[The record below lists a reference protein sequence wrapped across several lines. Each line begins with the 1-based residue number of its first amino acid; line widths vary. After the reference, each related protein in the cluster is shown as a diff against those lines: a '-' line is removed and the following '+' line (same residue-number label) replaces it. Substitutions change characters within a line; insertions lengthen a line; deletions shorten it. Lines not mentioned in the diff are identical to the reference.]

1 MGAICISRVLR
12 TRWVRSSPMPS
23 HSAILKTSLIR
34 ASPPCLLDL
43 YSLWGTI
50 ITTGGPEA
58 MRIKVYPKIASR
70 PKSTRVISA
79 TICSTTPPATLL
91 HMAGKP
97 MTSLGTRFKNKPTR
111 LEDPLAETLAQ
122 GINEILPVLTVTED
136 SDEQQYTYT
145 AQRVGYVLP
154 ASWSS
159 AHARAPQSCHIQGY
173 LFNAFPMDFFR
184 SFITC
189 SNPCHA

>member
-34 ASPPCLLDL
+34 ASPTCLLDL

-50 ITTGGPEA
+50 ITTGGPKV

-79 TICSTTPPATLL
+79 TICSITPPATLQ

-122 GINEILPVLTVTED
+122 GINEILPVLTV
-136 SDEQQYTYT
+136 
-145 AQRVGYVLP
+145 
-154 ASWSS
+154 
-159 AHARAPQSCHIQGY
+159 C
-173 LFNAFPMDFFR
+173 
-184 SFITC
+184 
-189 SNPCHA
+189 